1 MTVLRMNKRKSLRSR
16 CKNEFC
22 QKQFRHAY
30 PSAEFCSA
38 ACRQAVYRIRH
49 KAKKEPVL
57 SEKYA
62 RIAATLLKRGTLP
75 EAEGQGTESAR
86 SAPEPVEEP
95 SRPSEPAEAAP
106 EPRRG
111 NHYARIG
118 RMDDTPLQITIRVPR
133 RPPITPIGSRWR

>member
-38 ACRQAVYRIRH
+38 ACRQAVYRIRQ
-49 KAKKEPVL
+49 KAKQEEPVL

-62 RIAATLLKRGTLP
+62 RIAAALRKP
-75 EAEGQGTESAR
+75 EAQRQAELERAR
-86 SAPEPVEEP
+86 SAPKPVEEQR
-95 SRPSEPAEAAP
+95 RPSEPAAPAYKPIPGYLPTRGLNEEA
-106 EPRRG
+106 PR
-111 NHYARIG
+111 
-118 RMDDTPLQITIRVPR
+118 PFTIVVPR
-133 RPPITPIGSRWR
+133 RPPITPLNRGRRG